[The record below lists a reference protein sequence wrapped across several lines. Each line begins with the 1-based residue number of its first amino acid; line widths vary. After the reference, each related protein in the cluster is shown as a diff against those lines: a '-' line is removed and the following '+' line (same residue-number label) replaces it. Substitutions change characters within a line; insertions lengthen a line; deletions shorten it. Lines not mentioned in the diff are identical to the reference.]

1 MYAIVDLEVIS
12 GVGAISTNASGNV
25 VGDTIVGILKDKFR
39 PAKNDRAAK
48 RAISDALDVFEKHVD
63 ILSHKDRRT
72 LREKFRL

>member
-1 MYAIVDLEVIS
+1 MSAVVASAVLS

-25 VGDTIVGILKDKFR
+25 VGDTIVGIFNDKFR

-48 RAISDALDVFEKHVD
+48 RAISDALDVLEKHVD

>member
-1 MYAIVDLEVIS
+1 MSAVVASAFLSE
-12 GVGAISTNASGNV
+12 VGAISTNASGNV
-25 VGDTIVGILKDKFR
+25 VGDTIVGIFNDKFR